1 MIRAGRAEKLAV
13 LGFLANACFSAG
25 AEVVAGDTVERYSI
39 SGANEADLRREMNA
53 KGPPGNS
60 ARRFDA
66 YTRWN
71 IRWRYTYR
79 ESGGLC
85 RIDTV
90 TTEVSVKMTLPEWR
104 DEHAA
109 PARLRKRWREY
120 LAPLTEHEN
129 GHRKHGLDAA
139 REIDRGIGAL
149 PAQANCNALGN
160 AANALGNEILR
171 KYNEQDTDYDRSTD
185 HGRTQGARF
194 P

>member
-1 MIRAGRAEKLAV
+1 MKRAGRAEKLAV
-13 LGFLANACFSAG
+13 CALFACACFSAG
-25 AEVVAGDTVERYSI
+25 AEVVARDTVERYSI
-39 SGANEADLRREMNA
+39 GGANEADLRREMNA
-53 KGPPGNS
+53 KGPSGNG

-66 YTRWN
+66 YTR
-71 IRWRYTYR
+71 
-79 ESGGLC
+79 
-85 RIDTV
+85 
-90 TTEVSVKMTLPEWR
+90 R
-104 DEHAA
+104 DI
-109 PARLRKRWREY
+109 RWREY

-160 AANALGNEILR
+160 AANAFGNEILR
-171 KYNEQDTDYDRSTD
+171 KYNERDIDYDRTTD